1 MTIGLFLNEAVS
13 KLKNSSI
20 TTARLDAEVIAAG
33 ILGVD
38 RSWLQAHSND
48 ELPSE
53 QETELTEKIARR
65 TKNEPVAYILGYKE
79 FYGRNFVVN
88 KDVLVPRPESE
99 TMLELLFQQIEDRR
113 LEIGDNKLQIVDV
126 GTGSGNLIISAAL
139 ELHSILSLKSS
150 ISFLGLD
157 ISKPALKIAEKN
169 AKKLGA
175 NIDFKEFD
183 LTKDELSSILP
194 PADGP
199 QSSILLCNLPYVPD
213 NYPINEP
220 AKYEPKIALFSG
232 DDGLDLYRELFKLLS
247 QESRVKSQ
255 HTTQNNLIITESLLE
270 QHGALQAIA
279 VSAGFKLIQS
289 KDLIQVFSR
298 PSTL

>member
-13 KLKNSSI
+13 KLKNCSI

-289 KDLIQVFSR
+289 KDLIQVFAR

>member
-13 KLKNSSI
+13 MLKNSSI
-20 TTARLDAEVIAAG
+20 PTARLDAEVIAAG

-79 FYGRNFVVN
+79 FYGRNFIVN

-99 TMLELLFQQIEDRR
+99 TMIELLLEEYEAISTKYED
-113 LEIGDNKLQIVDV
+113 EIQVVDI
-126 GTGSGNLIISAAL
+126 GTGSGNLIITATL
-139 ELHSILSLKSS
+139 ELAKISNLKSK

-157 ISKPALKIAEKN
+157 ISKPALEIAKRN

-175 NIDFKEFD
+175 NIEFKEFD

-194 PADGP
+194 PAGGP
-199 QSSILLCNLPYVPD
+199 QSSICILANLPYVPD
-213 NYPINEP
+213 NYPINDP

-270 QHGALQAIA
+270 QHGELQAIA
-279 VSAGFKLIQS
+279 VSAGFKLIKS

>member
-20 TTARLDAEVIAAG
+20 PTARLDAEVIVAG

-38 RSWLQAHSND
+38 RSWLQAHGED
-48 ELPSE
+48 ELPTNKEAELLKKIE
-53 QETELTEKIARR
+53 QR

-79 FYGRNFVVN
+79 FYGRSFIVN

-99 TMLELLFQQIEDRR
+99 TMIELLLEEYEAISTKYED
-113 LEIGDNKLQIVDV
+113 EIQVVDI
-126 GTGSGNLIISAAL
+126 GTGSGNLIITATL
-139 ELHSILSLKSS
+139 ELAKISNLKSQ

-157 ISKPALKIAEKN
+157 ISKPALEIAEKN

-175 NIDFKEFD
+175 NIEFKEFD
-183 LTKDELSSILP
+183 LTKDELSSTLP
-194 PADGP
+194 PAGGP
-199 QSSILLCNLPYVPD
+199 QSSICILANLPYVPD
-213 NYPINEP
+213 NYPINDP